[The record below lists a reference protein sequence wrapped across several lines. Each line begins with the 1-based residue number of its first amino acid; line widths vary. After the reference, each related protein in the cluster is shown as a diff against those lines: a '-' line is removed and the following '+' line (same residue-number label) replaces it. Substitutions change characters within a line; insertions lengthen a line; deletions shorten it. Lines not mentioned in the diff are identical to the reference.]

1 MRARRHKLTSP
12 DGENVFSYNTRGQ
25 LEGVTLSVSG
35 ANTLLEGKLGYDE
48 FARVATI
55 TYPTPAGAAPFV
67 ITQDFD
73 RFGHVLKVH
82 DAVTDYWRL
91 TDSIPGESKRA
102 ATAHPS
108 STQMV
113 RVLRRRFRPTAPTR
127 LPLRAGHSPK
137 ARPTRR
143 G

>member
-1 MRARRHKLTSP
+1 MTTTWTWDTAANGIGKLHKLTSP
-12 DGENVFSYNTRGQ
+12 DGEKVYSYNPRGQ
-25 LEGVTLSVSG
+25 LEGLALSVSG

-55 TYPTPAGAAPFV
+55 TYPTPAGAPPFV

-113 RVLRRRFRPTAPTR
+113 RVVWFT
-127 LPLRAGHSPK
+127 
-137 ARPTRR
+137 
-143 G
+143 